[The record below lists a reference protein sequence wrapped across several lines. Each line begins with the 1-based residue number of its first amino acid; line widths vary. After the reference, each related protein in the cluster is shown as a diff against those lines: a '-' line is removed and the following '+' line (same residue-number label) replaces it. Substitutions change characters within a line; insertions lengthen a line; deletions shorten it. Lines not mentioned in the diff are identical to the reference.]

1 MTDVHAQL
9 HAEDTKIYQTSM
21 ENSPFSST
29 VSLERGVDVSEQAS
43 ERALQAT
50 VEALTAEI
58 AALKL
63 KVKELT
69 ARNEALSRQ
78 ANDQRF
84 ERPPHY

>member
-21 ENSPFSST
+21 ENWPFSST
-29 VSLERGVDVSEQAS
+29 VSPERGVDVN
-43 ERALQAT
+43 ERASKSELQAT
-50 VEALTAEI
+50 IEVLTAEI
-58 AALKL
+58 ASLKS